1 MATNR
6 DLAMVNAAISQ
17 QNTMAKR
24 IANMQMKSTYANNTA
39 ESLLK
44 GAMRGGYIT
53 KDAYNQAVANIGN
66 QTAQQTTP
74 STTQQTISSAT
85 QNTQQTGGITADS
98 LMQGYQQWI
107 NQQGQQ
113 NTQQDLSS
121 GGAAGTGYQQF
132 SQQSGQNQQTIPS
145 LTDSVKNMT
154 NEDFAKQINI
164 ANMVKN
170 QTAQTQDEQNKNV
183 ADILAK
189 LNSDSSMAD
198 QARQLLNQRN
208 IDYTNQ
214 TGKTDYDQ
222 AVQRTLQAAIPSL
235 ADNQAATTAN
245 AQNGVQTATQ
255 TYSNEDI
262 AKIMAD
268 AGGGDANTLLQQ
280 LNSNPELAK
289 QAQTMLAQRDQDYA
303 KLQSQQTGQ
312 NSQTYTNEQIA
323 QAISQASGRD
333 TNEVLQQLN
342 NNPTLVQQAQQLL
355 TQRDRDYASLKK
367 SETDS
372 VAVAQSVNQPTAAN
386 TKQVSKAKSAYRQ
399 AQSATQTAKKQ
410 LDAAQKKLDQR
421 DKKLQSLQNSLAKA
435 KAAAKKSGHY
445 EQVNAI
451 QQQIRGMQDTSAD
464 NKAFQKATDAYNK
477 ARRNEQAAR
486 LKWANQAIENPVAKN
501 GNELKVTAKPDEDQT
516 LATAQNLV
524 TAAQNGKLTKD
535 QKNEAKNLA
544 NYYSDK
550 IRKAT
555 LSGQSV
561 SDDEMNAY
569 TALKNA
575 TSAGASFMSGLLDA
589 FPTTQKVA
597 SGVSNAVGKLTGED
611 NAGDQLKQLEQRLQ
625 TTQQITK
632 NQHGVANVAGTM
644 AGKGAQYALFNQLAG
659 AAGVTPA
666 IENALNSKLGLNAAN
681 VANTAKGVA
690 GKKLTEQLA
699 DVIVGQA
706 ADTAFDTIPTI
717 MDNVAAGKYNGN
729 AKQLANDVADNQM
742 NNLAMNM
749 GMNTLQSG
757 AIPSIADAI
766 KNLLG
771 KGKTAE
777 DAVSNIAKNT
787 AYTNDSNRVP
797 LNYQSSEDATQEA
810 QKMLSDALARQKTS
824 VQSPEDANKE
834 AADLLSQYMNDTR
847 SKENVQRGVNSF
859 VDKAKSV
866 QYLDEQAGSIVSA
879 AKQNQWES
887 GMKNLER
894 DVNNIATQNDRPIEE
909 GVTSLA
915 SIKNTIDKM
924 KQVRP
929 DLSDDLD
936 DIARRIAPENSDYL
950 TGSVSDTAE
959 QTAREYGNI
968 YEGVGKSDSK
978 ATSQYRLGEYK
989 GKAMNPDMSIA
1000 SLQKNISK
1008 FEDKY
1013 GTDDKTV
1020 QTLLNKA
1027 KRAVNDIDDA
1037 VGNGKVGVA
1046 EDALDSY
1053 QSAMRDLKTY
1063 ASANVKNFDPSD
1075 INARSIAGSA
1085 NNIKKYQNG
1094 RAVSY
1099 ADNLVESGTQD
1110 ISKIP
1115 IVDETWKDEHPRKS
1129 RTMAENMS
1137 DGSMTLTQKIPTS
1150 RKTRISGTSLET
1162 MPKVSDTVEPD
1173 GFKTTHY
1180 TDSYGV
1186 VPVDD
1191 TLKKQVSGSKKIVVN
1206 DGSNFK
1212 DFVKESASNGTYN
1225 KQFLYGKVSPELSA
1239 DIRNSTG
1246 KNVDNYN
1253 IALEASYVRKDFE
1266 HHGNAGQEALR
1277 GQIAITEDNF
1287 EDFVKVFDNP
1297 DSIKTI
1303 TDNDIPSLDN
1313 SKREMLQFEKRI
1325 DGKEIVVTG
1334 VTDGRKTLF
1343 VDSFYETKAKADSK
1357 RVNANRNGSPSPTS
1371 ENVSWVEPSTIPS
1384 IASTSK
1390 NVNNVDALNKQGA
1403 DAFDTMSKEIKG
1415 EKIPSIEDYTNNG
1428 AKSAQNLAEEE
1439 INPSDAVSHMEE
1451 RMGKRISKTDDEGYI
1466 GRGYTNTIKN
1476 SKLATDE
1483 QYMKGLDEQTKH
1495 FTVSEKE
1502 SFENGKAAY
1511 NRDPEAFVK
1520 KYSASMEKDQLQNL
1534 GSSDIDAMHIAY
1546 GKLNQAAKDAT
1557 DPVEAESLRR
1567 QASSIARNLT
1577 DAQHYNAQTLQANAK
1592 WRGTA
1597 DGAIM
1602 SADGTV
1608 QRMIDE
1614 SLTPRQHNQIDDA
1627 SQKISEMLKNMLDGK
1642 MNTTADNQLAWQEV
1656 KKALDGYSQLK
1667 GKFTDKQ
1674 IQNLTDSVLK
1684 NKDWN
1689 GMQNLLEMEMTGY
1702 SGIST
1707 DAIDKATNL
1716 FDEAQKYNYSSRK
1729 YMDLEEE
1736 AYKVLAKDIQSQPG
1750 FKGASFGK
1758 KVDSIRYLMMLGNPK
1773 TMIKNEAGNK
1783 LFGMVTEIKDN
1794 VAAVIEKAADRAIKA
1809 NGDLRTKTVLNPLS
1823 KNDKGLISAAR
1834 EYGEENAARAL
1845 SGNKYTNSGVSLDRS
1860 ISTFG
1865 NDPFG
1870 RLTQG
1875 FSDKVSDILDNAD
1888 QRAMMN
1894 KYQNALARFVKAN
1907 GKDASIFSDGS
1918 QEAKDFLEQASD
1930 YAVHQA
1936 EEAAFHQS
1944 DDFSNYLSKMIN
1956 GLKGSDQ
1963 KLARGVGTVA
1973 DAVIPFK
1980 RTPANVFR
1988 SCLVYSPF
1996 EYLDAFAQ
2004 TRKLVRGEISSTKY
2018 IDDIAK
2024 ATTGTGM
2031 YVLGGLLA
2039 NEGIIRIGSNK
2050 GTKEQNTDTRTG
2062 IQNGALYIGNHSID
2076 LSDLA
2081 PAAYP
2086 LIAGATFQ
2094 ESFKNEDDFWTA
2106 LTKALSSSASSLIDT
2121 TMLMGINDILESVKY
2136 GDRSESG
2143 IASVGKSVAE
2153 SYAGQF
2159 FPTLG
2164 RAINSTVDDT
2174 QKSTYSS
2181 KTGLGKEVES
2191 TAKYLETKIPGLQ
2204 KLGDWADKKNIPVLK
2219 NLKLQPAID
2228 AWGNEK
2234 KQNSAGVNAYT
2245 DNKAANFAGRAVA
2258 NLLTPTKVSADAS
2271 LPIDNEIRKLKER
2284 LVSNGEM
2291 SAEDADDLFPY
2302 TPQSEAEIDGVKL
2315 SEKDWTQYQK
2325 DKGHLSKLLAEEL
2338 LTSGKYDDLS
2348 DMDKAEILQKCY
2360 KFAKADTAKNYGGTF
2375 SSENQ
2380 KLLDAYTSGGVSKVI
2395 NTMISKNEKSSFESA
2410 VAASNSAGTSNIN
2423 NVVDYLNALDKQDS
2437 SKAKEWAEQ
2446 ASEYQKGDYT
2456 KENGQWVYK
2465 NGKTTKTGTGDS
2477 VTIPGPDDVGL
2488 PKATSNQTSTAQS
2501 TTQQSS
2507 GSSNDM
2513 SAYTKAHA
2521 KKWAKYAA
2529 NSTVG
2534 ESGEDYSSSARYQ
2547 RVSQLKNVNGVE
2559 TNGIGY
2565 EKAYKEIDSDGNGSL
2580 KKSEITSWID
2590 NMAAQNGWDQK
2601 TKRSVYTAFAPKN
2614 YKNPY

>member
-24 IANMQMKSTYANNTA
+24 IAKMQTGAMYANNTA

-66 QTAQQTTP
+66 QTAQQAVPT
-74 STTQQTISSAT
+74 TTQSA
-85 QNTQQTGGITADS
+85 QQTGGVTADS
-98 LMQGYQQWI
+98 LMQGYQQWL

-113 NTQQDLSS
+113 DTQQNLSS

-132 SQQSGQNQQTIPS
+132 LQQSGQNQQTIPS
-145 LTDSVKNMT
+145 LMDSVKNMT
-154 NEDFAKQINI
+154 NEDLAKQINI

-189 LNSDSSMAD
+189 LNNDSSMAD

-214 TGKTDYDQ
+214 TGKTDYDD

-245 AQNGVQTATQ
+245 AQNGAQTAAQ

-268 AGGGDANTLLQQ
+268 AGGGDANALLQQ
-280 LNSNPELAK
+280 LNSNPELAQ
-289 QAQTMLAQRDQDYA
+289 QAQAMLAQRDQDYA

-611 NAGDQLKQLEQRLQ
+611 NAGDQLKQRLQ

-909 GVTSLA
+909 GVTSL
-915 SIKNTIDKM
+915 SNIKNTIDKM

-978 ATSQYRLGEYK
+978 ATSQYKLGEYK
-989 GKAMNPDMSIA
+989 GKAIDPDMSIA

-1013 GTDDKTV
+1013 GADDKTV

-1053 QSAMRDLKTY
+1053 QSAQ
-1063 ASANVKNFDPSD
+1063 NV
-1075 INARSIAGSA
+1075 
-1085 NNIKKYQNG
+1085 
-1094 RAVSY
+1094 
-1099 ADNLVESGTQD
+1099 
-1110 ISKIP
+1110 
-1115 IVDETWKDEHPRKS
+1115 
-1129 RTMAENMS
+1129 
-1137 DGSMTLTQKIPTS
+1137 
-1150 RKTRISGTSLET
+1150 
-1162 MPKVSDTVEPD
+1162 
-1173 GFKTTHY
+1173 
-1180 TDSYGV
+1180 
-1186 VPVDD
+1186 
-1191 TLKKQVSGSKKIVVN
+1191 
-1206 DGSNFK
+1206 
-1212 DFVKESASNGTYN
+1212 
-1225 KQFLYGKVSPELSA
+1225 
-1239 DIRNSTG
+1239 
-1246 KNVDNYN
+1246 
-1253 IALEASYVRKDFE
+1253 
-1266 HHGNAGQEALR
+1266 
-1277 GQIAITEDNF
+1277 
-1287 EDFVKVFDNP
+1287 
-1297 DSIKTI
+1297 
-1303 TDNDIPSLDN
+1303 
-1313 SKREMLQFEKRI
+1313 
-1325 DGKEIVVTG
+1325 
-1334 VTDGRKTLF
+1334 
-1343 VDSFYETKAKADSK
+1343 
-1357 RVNANRNGSPSPTS
+1357 
-1371 ENVSWVEPSTIPS
+1371 
-1384 IASTSK
+1384 
-1390 NVNNVDALNKQGA
+1390 
-1403 DAFDTMSKEIKG
+1403 
-1415 EKIPSIEDYTNNG
+1415 
-1428 AKSAQNLAEEE
+1428 AEEE
-1439 INPSDAVSHMEE
+1439 INPSDAVSRMEE
-1451 RMGKRISKTDDEGYI
+1451 RMDKRTSKTDDEGYI

-1520 KYSASMEKDQLQNL
+1520 KYSASMEKDQLRNI

-1557 DPVEAESLRR
+1557 DQVEAESLRR
-1567 QASSIARNLT
+1567 QASNIARNLT

-1592 WRGTA
+1592 WRGTS

-1642 MNTTADNQLAWQEV
+1642 METTADNQLAWQEV

-1689 GMQNLLEMEMTGY
+1689 GVQNLLKMKMTGY

-1716 FDEAQKYNYSSRK
+1716 FDEAQKYNYGSRK

-1750 FKGASFGK
+1750 FKGASFGQ

-1773 TMIKNEAGNK
+1773 TMIKNEAGNWLWGK
-1783 LFGMVTEIKDN
+1783 VTGIKDN

-1823 KNDKGLISAAR
+1823 ENDKSLISAAR

-1845 SGNKYTNSGVSLDRS
+1845 SGNKYTNPSVSLERS

-1870 RLTQG
+1870 RLAQG
-1875 FSDKVSDILDNAD
+1875 LSDKVSDILDNAD
-1888 QRAMMN
+1888 QRAMMD
-1894 KYQNALARFVKAN
+1894 KYQDALARFVKAN
-1907 GKDASIFSDGS
+1907 GKDVSIFSDGS

-1956 GLKGSDQ
+1956 GLKGSNQ

-1980 RTPANVFR
+1980 KTPANVLR
-1988 SCLVYSPF
+1988 SCWEYSPL
-1996 EYLDAFAQ
+1996 EYTSAFLE
-2004 TRKLVRGEISSTKY
+2004 TMKLVRGEISSTKY

-2039 NEGIIRIGSNK
+2039 NWGIIRIGSNK

-2062 IQNGALYIGNHSID
+2062 VQNGALYIGNHSID

-2094 ESFKNEDDFWTA
+2094 ESFKNEKDFWTA
-2106 LTKALSSSASSLIDT
+2106 LTNALTSSASSLIDT

-2153 SYAGQF
+2153 SYVGQF
-2159 FPTLG
+2159 LPTAG
-2164 RAINSTVDDT
+2164 RAFNSTVDDT
-2174 QKSTYSS
+2174 QRSTYSS
-2181 KTGLGKEVES
+2181 KTGVGKEVES

-2204 KLGDWADKKNIPVLK
+2204 QVGEWADKKNIPVLK

-2234 KQNSAGVNAYT
+2234 KQNSVGVNVYT

-2258 NLLTPTKVSADAS
+2258 NFLTPAKASADAS
-2271 LPIDNEIRKLKER
+2271 LPIDNKIRELKER

-2302 TPQSEAEIDGVKL
+2302 TPQSEAKIDGTKL
-2315 SEKDWTQYQK
+2315 SESDWTQYQK
-2325 DKGHLSKLLAEEL
+2325 DKGSLSKDLAEEL

-2348 DMDKAEILQKCY
+2348 DTDKAEILQKCY
-2360 KFAKADTAKNYGGTF
+2360 KFAKTNTAKDYGGNV

-2380 KLLDAYTSGGVSKVI
+2380 KLLDAYTSGGVSGVI
-2395 NTMISKNEKSSFESA
+2395 DTMISKNEKSSFESA
-2410 VAASNSAGTSNIN
+2410 VRNSNSDGKATID

-2437 SKAKEWAEQ
+2437 SKAKELAKQ

-2465 NGKTTKTGTGDS
+2465 NNNTTKTGTGEK

-2488 PKATSNQTSTAQS
+2488 PKATTSTNENTTS
-2501 TTQQSS
+2501 TQTTSQPSWAS
-2507 GSSNDM
+2507 KDTSE
-2513 SAYTKAHA
+2513 YTKLHA
-2521 KKWAKYAA
+2521 EEWAKYSPT
-2529 NSTVG
+2529 STVG

-2547 RVSQLKNVNGVE
+2547 RVSQLKNVSGVE
-2559 TNGIGY
+2559 TNGVGY
-2565 EKAYKEIDSDGNGSL
+2565 EKAYKQIDSDGNGSL

-2601 TKRSVYTAFAPKN
+2601 TKRSVYAAFAPKN